1 MSPHSSGFSAAT
13 LISAWNPGLMEL
25 CHSPEMERLHLADGG
40 AGRPSSGGWSR
51 APGSVAH
58 PSSRWTEGL
67 SSKSVPSKLG
77 SVSREQT
84 GSTGRGATG
93 SLGDNHVGLQTGG
106 PWWEA
111 LEFLEGWIGGRRAAS
126 HTMEDMAHGRAEPL
140 SFISGA
146 PV

>member
-1 MSPHSSGFSAAT
+1 MVSAGA
-13 LISAWNPGLMEL
+13 AEPAHYL
-25 CHSPEMERLHLADGG
+25 C
-40 AGRPSSGGWSR
+40 GRPDAPWALTTNSWS
-51 APGSVAH
+51 P
-58 PSSRWTEGL
+58 L
-67 SSKSVPSKLG
+67 
-77 SVSREQT
+77 REER